1 METKTIKEMFKG
13 FYQLTEEDF
22 NELWEHGTFVFDTNV
37 LLNLY
42 RYKHETSKA
51 IIEIIEKLGDRVW
64 VPHHVLLEFHRN
76 RLEVIADQ
84 NKKVNDIKKNIEE
97 SIKGIENKS
106 SELQLEKRH
115 NEIDPQT
122 FLGKFRELEKTV
134 LEELEKVSLRKL
146 DNSFDDNI
154 LAKITEIFEGKV
166 GQPPENQSW
175 LNTVF
180 KDGDERAENEIPPS
194 FKDIQKIKKSNTK
207 VIPYTH
213 NLLKYQHGYGDLI
226 IWMQIIEYAERENE
240 KNVVFITDDKKEDWM
255 QIVSSNGSKVIG
267 PRPELVSEICNKAN
281 VDKFHIYNTESFLKF
296 AEKYLQTEVKDS
308 AIKDVKHTYYVNHS
322 FETNKYFDLIEENI
336 KAHDSTSMNPFSLP
350 EDLFHSLG
358 NRGLSIIEE
367 WLESK
372 YSYIKTGSN
381 DLYDFYGFELNNS
394 VVPIIIKFS
403 MGVGLRDLPLI
414 LKKLILSYKEGSK
427 FRRYHIILIVD
438 NSVCDFLD
446 VDTIYS
452 IIKKDIRKYTEEF
465 KDYLSHLD
473 INITVGFFSENNKKF
488 ETIIDYNLGN

>member
-22 NELWEHGTFVFDTNV
+22 NELWKHGTFVFDTNV

-51 IIEIIEKLGDRVW
+51 IIEIIENLGDRVW

-76 RLEVIADQ
+76 RLDVIADQ
-84 NKKVNDIKKNIEE
+84 NKKVNDIKKSIEE

-154 LAKITEIFEGKV
+154 LAKITEIFEGKI
-166 GQPPENQSW
+166 GQSPENQNW
-175 LNTVF
+175 LDTIF
-180 KDGDERAENEIPPS
+180 KEGDERAENEIPPS
-194 FKDIQKIKKSNTK
+194 FKDVQKIKKSNTK

-226 IWMQIIEYAERENE
+226 IWMQIIEHAERENK
-240 KNVVFITDDKKEDWM
+240 KNIVFITDDKKEDWM

-281 VDKFHIYNTESFLKF
+281 VEKFHIYNTESFLKF
-296 AEKYLQTEVKDS
+296 AEKYLQTEVKEA
-308 AIKDVKHTYYVNHS
+308 AIKDVKNTYYEIHS
-322 FETNKYFDLIEENI
+322 FEKNKYFDLIEENI
-336 KAHDSTSMNPFSLP
+336 KAQDSTSMNPFNFS

-358 NRGLSIIEE
+358 NRGSGIIED

-381 DLYDFYGFELNNS
+381 GLYDFYGFELNSS
-394 VVPIIIKFS
+394 VIPIIIKFS
-403 MGVGLRDLPLI
+403 MGGRLRDLPSI
-414 LKKLILSYKEGSK
+414 LKKLILSYKEGNK
-427 FRRYHIILIVD
+427 FRKYHIVLIID
-438 NSVCDFLD
+438 NPMHDLLD
-446 VDTIYS
+446 VDSTYS
-452 IIKKDIRKYTEEF
+452 TIKKDIRKYTEDF
-465 KDYLSHLD
+465 KDYLCHLD
-473 INITVGFFSENNKKF
+473 INITVGFISEKNKKF
-488 ETIIDYNLGN
+488 ETIIDYEFVN